1 MGNNT
6 TVEVAFATSA
16 RTWVVSADLE
26 VFERAVPQGDTRG
39 QVCPNT
45 GGTDFGALTS
55 RPGYLSV
62 RTSTAASKAAT
73 GSVTGMNSVRISKPR
88 TGYHASS
95 GTG

>member
-1 MGNNT
+1 MGNNAA
-6 TVEVAFATSA
+6 VDVAYATST
-16 RTWVVSADLE
+16 RTWVVSAELE
-26 VFERAVPQGDTRG
+26 VFERAISLGDTGG

-45 GGTDFGALTS
+45 GGTGFGAVSS

-62 RTSTAASKAAT
+62 RPGTSVPKAGFSSAIAMH
-73 GSVTGMNSVRISKPR
+73 SVQLSKPR

>member
-6 TVEVAFATSA
+6 AVEVAFATSA

-26 VFERAVPQGDTRG
+26 VFERAVSQGDSRG

-45 GGTDFGALTS
+45 GGTGFGAPTS
-55 RPGYLSV
+55 RPDYLSV
-62 RTSTAASKAAT
+62 RTGTAASKA
-73 GSVTGMNSVRISKPR
+73 VIGMNSIQLSKPR